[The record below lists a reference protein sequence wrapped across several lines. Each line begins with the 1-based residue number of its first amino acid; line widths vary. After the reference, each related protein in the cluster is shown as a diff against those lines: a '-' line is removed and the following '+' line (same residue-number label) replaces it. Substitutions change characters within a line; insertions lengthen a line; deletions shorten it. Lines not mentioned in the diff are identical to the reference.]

1 MEKIRIHKLA
11 KDLNLPSKDLIE
23 MLNKIGFQV
32 ESHMTAVTES
42 EAQQMMRKLSEAS
55 RPNKAPKKEAGS
67 KAEAVQ
73 PEKPKSNTETSKETA
88 TKTDEK
94 QKLDKNTKFDEKEKA
109 NALNQDKNMSEK
121 TEQKNKPEDFKKGD
135 RPTYSNDR
143 KPREGGYQKEGYQQQ
158 GDRKPREG
166 GYQKDGNKPYGDRK
180 PREGGYQREG
190 YQQGDRNQQQ
200 GDRKP
205 REGGYQKDGN
215 KPYGDRKPREG
226 GYQKDANKPYG
237 DRKPRE
243 GGYQKDG
250 NKPYGDRKPREGGYQ
265 KDANK
270 PYGDRK
276 PREGGYQKDGN
287 KPYGDRKP
295 YAPKSFDGGKD
306 KEYDAKRGPKKDFKK
321 DGKQDASVTED
332 FSVQLKKEEKRKEI
346 QIGEKKKQTVKKKV
360 DNRFESGEQKY
371 QKRDLTKK
379 AVGKG
384 KKRKD
389 KTKSLPSFESIEP
402 QVLEG
407 SIEDGMFVIAETIT
421 VGKLAEILKVS
432 PTDIIMKLMRMGI
445 MASINQEIKFET
457 AEAIAQDYDVMLMVQ
472 EVEEESFEIE
482 IEEDDPADL
491 EPRAPI
497 VTVMGHVDHGK
508 TSLLDSI
515 RRTGVA
521 LKEAGGITQHIG
533 ASEVVVNDHKIVFLD
548 TPGHEAFTEMRA
560 RGAKVTDIA
569 IIVVAADDGIM
580 PQTIEAINHVK
591 AAEVPMIIAI
601 NKIDKEAA
609 NIEKVRQELANQN
622 VLVESWGGEVI
633 DVPVSAKSGEGID
646 TLLNMILLV
655 AEVEELKANPNRKAV
670 GTVVE
675 SKLDKG
681 RGAVATVLVENGTL
695 KVGDAVVAGAAHGKI
710 RAMINSKG
718 NRAGKVGPST
728 AVEILGLNE
737 VPAAGDQFVVVE
749 NDKIARDIAET
760 RKEKIREDYMRATS
774 KIHLEDL
781 FNQMKEGEVK
791 ELKLIVKADVQ
802 GSIEALVGSLEKIS
816 NEEVTV
822 RVIHRGVGAISES
835 DIMLASASN
844 AIIIGFNVRPTTGA
858 FILAEREQVDVR
870 TYSIIYQAI
879 EEIETA
885 MKGMLAPEF
894 VEEQL
899 GTAEVRMVFRVPGA
913 GMAAGSYITK
923 GKITRNSQV
932 RLIRDGVVLY
942 DGKIDSLRR
951 FKDEVKEVAT
961 GYECGISLEK
971 YADLKEGD
979 IIEAYHM
986 KEVAR

>member
-23 MLNKIGFQV
+23 MLNNVGFQV

-55 RPNKAPKKEAGS
+55 KSSKPQKQESKN

-73 PEKPKSNTETSKETA
+73 PTKASPDASKEKA
-88 TKTDEK
+88 PTKTQEK
-94 QKLDKNTKFDEKEKA
+94 QELDKDTKIEEKEKA
-109 NALNQDKNMSEK
+109 NALNPDKNMSEK
-121 TEQKNKPEDFKKGD
+121 TEARNKQEDNKKGD
-135 RPTYSNDR
+135 RPAYNSDR
-143 KPREGGYQKEGYQQQ
+143 KPRESSYQKDGNKPAYDNRKPREGSYQKD
-158 GDRKPREG
+158 GSKPTYDNRKPREG
-166 GYQKDGNKPYGDRK
+166 GYQKDGSKPTYD
-180 PREGGYQREG
+180 
-190 YQQGDRNQQQ
+190 N
-200 GDRKP
+200 RKP
-205 REGGYQKDGN
+205 REGGYQKDGS
-215 KPYGDRKPREG
+215 KPT
-226 GYQKDANKPYG
+226 YG

-250 NKPYGDRKPREGGYQ
+250 NRQPYGDRKPREGGYQ
-265 KDANK
+265 
-270 PYGDRK
+270 R
-276 PREGGYQKDGN
+276 DGN

-321 DGKQDASVTED
+321 DTKADASITED
-332 FSVQLKKEEKRKEI
+332 FSAQLKKEEKRKEI

-379 AVGKG
+379 TVNKG
-384 KKRKD
+384 KRRKD
-389 KTKSLPSFESIEP
+389 KTKASSTIENTEP

-407 SIEDGMFVIAETIT
+407 SIEDGMFVIAESIT
-421 VGKLAEILKVS
+421 VGKLAEILKVTA
-432 PTDIIMKLMRMGI
+432 TDIIMKLMKMGI

-457 AEAIAQDYDVMLMVQ
+457 AEAIAQDYDVILMEQ

-533 ASEVVVNDHKIVFLD
+533 ASEVVVNDHKIVLLD

-601 NKIDKEAA
+601 NKIDKETA
-609 NIEKVRQELANQN
+609 NVEKVRQELANQN
-622 VLVESWGGEVI
+622 VLVESWGGDVI

-646 TLLNMILLV
+646 SLLNMVLLV
-655 AEVEELKANPNRKAV
+655 AEVEELKANPNRRAV

-695 KVGDAVVAGAAHGKI
+695 KVGDAVVAGASYGKV

-718 NRAGKVGPST
+718 NRTGKVGPST

-737 VPAAGDQFVVVE
+737 VPTAGDQFVAVE
-749 NDKIARDIAET
+749 NDKIAREIAET
-760 RKEKIREDYMRATS
+760 RKEKIREDYMKATS

-781 FNQMKEGEVK
+781 FNQMKEGEMK

-802 GSIEALVGSLEKIS
+802 GSIEALAGSLEKIS
-816 NEEVTV
+816 NEEVSV

-844 AIIIGFNVRPTTGA
+844 AIIIGFNVRPTVGA
-858 FILAEREQVDVR
+858 QSLAEREQVDIR

-899 GTAEVRMVFRVPGA
+899 GTAEIRMVFKVPGA
-913 GMAAGSYITK
+913 GMAAGSYVTK
-923 GKITRNSQV
+923 GKITRNAQV
-932 RLIRDGVVLY
+932 RLIREGVVLY

>member
-1 MEKIRIHKLA
+1 
-11 KDLNLPSKDLIE
+11 
-23 MLNKIGFQV
+23 
-32 ESHMTAVTES
+32 
-42 EAQQMMRKLSEAS
+42 
-55 RPNKAPKKEAGS
+55 
-67 KAEAVQ
+67 
-73 PEKPKSNTETSKETA
+73 
-88 TKTDEK
+88 
-94 QKLDKNTKFDEKEKA
+94 
-109 NALNQDKNMSEK
+109 
-121 TEQKNKPEDFKKGD
+121 
-135 RPTYSNDR
+135 
-143 KPREGGYQKEGYQQQ
+143 
-158 GDRKPREG
+158 
-166 GYQKDGNKPYGDRK
+166 
-180 PREGGYQREG
+180 
-190 YQQGDRNQQQ
+190 
-200 GDRKP
+200 
-205 REGGYQKDGN
+205 
-215 KPYGDRKPREG
+215 
-226 GYQKDANKPYG
+226 
-237 DRKPRE
+237 
-243 GGYQKDG
+243 
-250 NKPYGDRKPREGGYQ
+250 
-265 KDANK
+265 
-270 PYGDRK
+270 
-276 PREGGYQKDGN
+276 
-287 KPYGDRKP
+287 
-295 YAPKSFDGGKD
+295 
-306 KEYDAKRGPKKDFKK
+306 
-321 DGKQDASVTED
+321 
-332 FSVQLKKEEKRKEI
+332 
-346 QIGEKKKQTVKKKV
+346 
-360 DNRFESGEQKY
+360 
-371 QKRDLTKK
+371 
-379 AVGKG
+379 
-384 KKRKD
+384 
-389 KTKSLPSFESIEP
+389 
-402 QVLEG
+402 
-407 SIEDGMFVIAETIT
+407 
-421 VGKLAEILKVS
+421 
-432 PTDIIMKLMRMGI
+432 

-932 RLIRDGVVLY
+932 RLIRDGVVLD